1 MQEEGKIFGVSL
13 GPGDPF
19 LITVKGLQILQKAD
33 RIYYPG
39 SLLDDGKTTSYSL
52 SILKH
57 YNLDESKLRG
67 MFLKMSLVREDAEST
82 YRSTFQQMLAD
93 YQMGLTIAFV
103 SEGDISF
110 YSTFAYLLKYIQDHN
125 LTLEIIAGVPS
136 FILGAAVNQIPL
148 AILEEK
154 IAILPRMKD
163 VETLERYLKEFETV
177 VLIKVRS
184 VISQISALI
193 STMNLSIVYCERLGT
208 EQQYITTN
216 INDLKEREIPYFS
229 LLILKRL

>member
-136 FILGAAVNQIPL
+136 FILGAAVNQI
-148 AILEEK
+148 LEEK